1 MPSFSWILHHHNHG
15 GIGYFLL
22 ETRNEKIF
30 NFFSLFCALAN
41 KGSRGDCKFMGRD
54 YSTFSQDT
62 KSAEWANEVLR
73 FRVLDMC
80 SVSQLYFFPLLLACR
95 HFLSPFNNFFF
106 SISRFFSQLMVH
118 CYSFFSLTFISNL
131 PLIIFYIACDSR
143 KRNNHVM

>member
-1 MPSFSWILHHHNHG
+1 MVALGISFWKPEMKKYLIFSPFFVPWPTKGHEVTASLWD
-15 GIGYFLL
+15 GITQRSLRTLKVRNGR
-22 ETRNEKIF
+22 TRSFDFEF
-30 NFFSLFCALAN
+30 WTCAACPN
-41 KGSRGDCKFMGRD
+41 
-54 YSTFSQDT
+54 
-62 KSAEWANEVLR
+62 
-73 FRVLDMC
+73 
-80 SVSQLYFFPLLLACR
+80 YFFFPFLLACR